1 MSNSVDGVPIVIL
14 ALTIVDE
21 YLLEAV
27 RADGRFAPEEVDLDT
42 LRSIVFTEIADGW
55 QVKAE
60 VTPAAIVLSLVGGA

>member
-1 MSNSVDGVPIVIL
+1 MASGTVFQHLTDVD
-14 ALTIVDE
+14 A

-27 RADGRFAPEEVDLDT
+27 RVDGRFAPEEVDLDT

>member
-27 RADGRFAPEEVDLDT
+27 RADGRFAPEEVDLDV
-42 LRSIVFTEIADGW
+42 LRGIVFTELADGW
-55 QVKAE
+55 QVKRE
-60 VTPAAIVLSLVGGA
+60 VTPSAITLSLAGA